1 MPRAFLLLVLAGS
14 LLICHGPALGQPQK
28 DGGGRPQ
35 VIDPNPVPGQT
46 RGSDAKLLQKE
57 IDLLKREIDLLKR
70 ENELLKRENEQLKK
84 GGGGAAAKKAAA
96 EDGESITRVTV
107 DDVEYEYGGTRRIF
121 NNLLVTV
128 YATSKKGNQR
138 APTGKMTLIDDQSE
152 MYTGTVFETPQT
164 QFGQPGLRQGIRF
177 RLVWQFGNQPSVA
190 PPASVKRFAA
200 VMIQRGNGFGG
211 MLDPVEFRNVPTV
224 LPKKGR

>member
-1 MPRAFLLLVLAGS
+1 MPRASLLLGLVGS
-14 LLICHGPALGQPQK
+14 LLLCPSPALGQ
-28 DGGGRPQ
+28 
-35 VIDPNPVPGQT
+35 T
-46 RGSDAKLLQKE
+46 RGTDVELLKKE
-57 IDLLKREIDLLKR
+57 IDLLKRELDLLKR
-70 ENELLKRENEQLKK
+70 ENELLKRENELLKK
-84 GGGGAAAKKAAA
+84 GGGGGGTAKKGAA
-96 EDGESITRVTV
+96 EEGKSITRVTV
-107 DDVEYEYGGTRRIF
+107 DDVEYEYGGTKRVF

-138 APTGKMTLIDDQSE
+138 APGGKMTLIDDQSE
-152 MYTGTVFETPQT
+152 MYTGTVFVTPQT

-211 MLDPVEFRNVPTV
+211 MLDPVEFRNVPAV
-224 LPKKGR
+224 LKKDR